1 MTMTVEKST
10 ADDVRKKFE
19 ELKKDKDQP
28 MPVDSVL
35 DGMPSSCFQHGHTTK
50 QHGPSQISSTLLV
63 RHMRSNLNKA
73 NTFLLI

>member
-1 MTMTVEKST
+1 MSMTVEKST

-35 DGMPSSCFQHGHTTK
+35 DGMCLLLSFSIFTQQTTRVRCRIV
-50 QHGPSQISSTLLV
+50 QRGLLNICAQ
-63 RHMRSNLNKA
+63 S
-73 NTFLLI
+73 